1 MFHFFLVRDIRVS
14 FFLYKKM
21 KSGFLKSGFKSVDGD
36 LSSEQCCHESHE
48 NRAKEQI
55 GSYRGCCIVLLEINV
70 FGR

>member
-1 MFHFFLVRDIRVS
+1 MFHFFWLGTLGLV
-14 FFLYKKM
+14 FFYIKKM